1 MGTATGGILGI
12 LGICNQ
18 KGEASYR
25 RRRGRVS
32 ASISLYRLHHAET
45 FPETVYI
52 NSIIRATIQTFPSLE
67 LKCIIPPVAVCR
79 KRTARTARQV
89 IQISSSYPC
98 PPTSRPEIMQHSGA
112 SQPNIVA
119 RPNTLINYSNWPVI
133 KLNYVRT

>member
-1 MGTATGGILGI
+1 MGTATGRISGISGI
-12 LGICNQ
+12 YNQ

-32 ASISLYRLHHAET
+32 ASISLYRLNHAET
-45 FPETVYI
+45 FPENVYI

-67 LKCIIPPVAVCR
+67 LECITPPVAVCR

-89 IQISSSYPC
+89 VKISSSYPC
-98 PPTSRPEIMQHSGA
+98 LPRSSPKIMQHFGA

-119 RPNTLINYSNWPVI
+119 RPNNLNNYSN
-133 KLNYVRT
+133 